1 MPSLALPARS
11 QTYEQATSLFSE
23 CGALPG
29 GGVIRNTINFG
40 NSHWRWRKT
49 RYQKSGAILER
60 PLWPEPIR
68 VIASRPLGN
77 LTDVEAEGLR
87 TGRFYR
93 STLTAQQLGVIAVR
107 TGLALKL
114 KQRGLVQRTLVV
126 VPKEIDSQQPLGVTA

>member
-1 MPSLALPARS
+1 
-11 QTYEQATSLFSE
+11 
-23 CGALPG
+23 
-29 GGVIRNTINFG
+29 
-40 NSHWRWRKT
+40 
-49 RYQKSGAILER
+49 
-60 PLWPEPIR
+60 
-68 VIASRPLGN
+68 LGN